1 MPPRTPH
8 DDMPPSYQ
16 DALVHG
22 IYTRSGKTPFPEAP
36 RLNARCLELSGS
48 MNLEF
53 QKLKDASL
61 SKPPVPRQ
69 QSKPPP
75 EVRKAVPKSAPSG
88 WQSDASYMS
97 TSTASAT
104 HLKKKKLS
112 ISSGSSTLNSLD
124 VAECRVIPM
133 LAYHPRKPLLLLDF
147 SKPLSRMKIRGDVP
161 IRVRDSEL
169 DQHATSPPRTSMII
183 MISDFSGSEVHVRN
197 RSGVTN
203 RDILS
208 KIQQFLYAGL
218 SRQDWDSVKG
228 SMRERVKLAFYNRC
242 RSSDLLEEVE
252 RRNGLKRVDLLC
264 ESVLWK
270 GLAPDPANTN
280 AWILTLGR
288 SD

>member
-1 MPPRTPH
+1 MHRY
-8 DDMPPSYQ
+8 PS
-16 DALVHG
+16 L
-22 IYTRSGKTPFPEAP
+22 
-36 RLNARCLELSGS
+36 LCLERSPSL
-48 MNLEF
+48 L
-53 QKLKDASL
+53 QKLGNL
-61 SKPPVPRQ
+61 C
-69 QSKPPP
+69 QSRLH
-75 EVRKAVPKSAPSG
+75 VCFHHDVLNLYLLFDIAG
-88 WQSDASYMS
+88 WQSDASYMN
-97 TSTASAT
+97 TSSASAT

-112 ISSGSSTLNSLD
+112 ISSGSSSSMYNRRIKNVPSLISIAVNSLD
-124 VAECRVIPM
+124 MAECRVIPI

-169 DQHATSPPRTSMII
+169 DQHATSPPTTSMII
-183 MISDFSGSEVHVRN
+183 TINDFPSSEIHVRN
-197 RSGVTN
+197 RNGVTN

-208 KIQQFLYAGL
+208 KVQQFLYAGL

-252 RRNGLKRVDLLC
+252 RGKGLKRVDLLC

-270 GLAPDPANTN
+270 GLAPDPANTK

-288 SD
+288 DD